1 MTNNVFAEIGLEDA
15 DELLVKAGL
24 AMRISK
30 CIATLGLTQKQAARR
45 MKLDQPSVSRLV
57 NGNLDEFSTERL
69 MKFLLRLGADVEI
82 RVKKRPRKEA
92 GRLTVAA

>member
-1 MTNNVFAEIGLEDA
+1 MTENVFAEIGLEDA

-24 AMRISK
+24 AIRISK
-30 CIATLGLTQKQAARR
+30 CIATLGLNQKQAALR
-45 MKLDQPSVSRLV
+45 MNIDQPSVSRLV
-57 NGNLDEFSTERL
+57 NGALDDFSTERL

-92 GRLTVAA
+92 GRLTVTA